1 MIDIN
6 EKING
11 NISDDQWKHIFS
23 QPFIE
28 TDDSKLQTLQFRI
41 NHRIL
46 YTNTFLMKIKIK
58 ESEQCTFCHSARET
72 LIHILWECPHVQ
84 TLWTC
89 LINAISDKYNVR
101 IERKIENFIF
111 GLLQDYNLSGLYLIT
126 LLIKKFITLCRQKSE
141 MPTWDSCIKYVKY
154 YKNVDLYSLY
164 LQTPHKRKLI
174 EDKWNSI
181 KHIID

>member
-1 MIDIN
+1 
-6 EKING
+6 
-11 NISDDQWKHIFS
+11 
-23 QPFIE
+23 
-28 TDDSKLQTLQFRI
+28 
-41 NHRIL
+41 
-46 YTNTFLMKIKIK
+46 MKIKIK

-72 LIHILWECPHVQ
+72 LIHVLWDCPHTQ

-89 LINAISDKYNVR
+89 LINEISEKYNVR

-111 GLLQDYNLSGLYLIT
+111 GLLLDYNLSCLYLIT